1 MMKRWDAVVEFV
13 VLAAVWGGSFFWMRV
28 AAPEFGPVWLI
39 ELRLVLASAVLLPLV
54 LRQGLWSVGLAH
66 WRHLLVVG
74 GLNSALPFVLF
85 GTGIALIWLKERHSV
100 GQLVGLGMGFMGVVI
115 LLGWQPALGTE
126 GFWPAVVAGLGAACC
141 YAIAAPYVRRHLAEV
156 PALVIATGSLVG
168 AALVLLPVLP
178 FTVPQ
183 AVPSPQSMAA
193 LVALALLSTALA
205 YLLYFRLI
213 AHLGSTRALTV
224 GYLIPMFA
232 IGWECCGWG
241 KPSLPRW
248 GWAVGWCCWVP
259 RSPTAPYPQ
268 PPCPPWLPRSP
279 TFHNSPYFSRR
290 PPWPR
295 PLPLCNRSLLQCPY
309 GK

>member
-1 MMKRWDAVVEFV
+1 
-13 VLAAVWGGSFFWMRV
+13 
-28 AAPEFGPVWLI
+28 
-39 ELRLVLASAVLLPLV
+39 VLASAVLLPLV

-232 IGWECCGWG
+232 IGWGVLWLGEAVTASMGLGCGLVLLG
-241 KPSLPRW
+241 TAIANRPVPPTPVPSLV
-248 GWAVGWCCWVP
+248 A
-259 RSPTAPYPQ
+259 PQ
-268 PPCPPWLPRSP
+268 PDIP
-279 TFHNSPYFSRR
+279 
-290 PPWPR
+290 
-295 PLPLCNRSLLQCPY
+295 Q
-309 GK
+309 

>member
-115 LLGWQPALGTE
+115 LLGWQPALRTE

-168 AALVLLPVLP
+168 AALVLLPLLP

-183 AVPSPQSMAA
+183 AVPLPQSMAA

-232 IGWECCGWG
+232 IGWGVLWLGEAVTASMGLGCGLVLLG
-241 KPSLPRW
+241 AAIANRPVPPTPVPSLV
-248 GWAVGWCCWVP
+248 A
-259 RSPTAPYPQ
+259 PQ
-268 PPCPPWLPRSP
+268 PDIP
-279 TFHNSPYFSRR
+279 
-290 PPWPR
+290 
-295 PLPLCNRSLLQCPY
+295 Q
-309 GK
+309 

>member
-1 MMKRWDAVVEFV
+1 MMKRWDAVAEFV

-39 ELRLVLASAVLLPLV
+39 ELRLVLASAVLVPLV
-54 LRQGLWSVGLAH
+54 LRQGLWSVGLTH

-74 GLNSALPFVLF
+74 GLNSALPFVLLAYATLWLPAGFTSILNATAPLF
-85 GTGIALIWLKERHSV
+85 GTGIALVWLKERHSV

-115 LLGWQPALGTE
+115 LLGWQPTLGTE

-141 YAIAAPYVRRHLAEV
+141 YAIAAPYVRRHLAQV

-178 FTVPQ
+178 VTVPQ
-183 AVPSPQSMAA
+183 AVPSPQSMGA

-232 IGWECCGWG
+232 MGWG
-241 KPSLPRW
+241 VLWLGEAVTASMGLGCGLVLLGTAIANRPVPPTPVPSL
-248 GWAVGWCCWVP
+248 V
-259 RSPTAPYPQ
+259 APKPDIPQ
-268 PPCPPWLPRSP
+268 
-279 TFHNSPYFSRR
+279 
-290 PPWPR
+290 
-295 PLPLCNRSLLQCPY
+295 
-309 GK
+309 